1 MRGSWIV
8 AILGSLAPYA
18 DGALQK
24 CNADNCLRSVRAAAG
39 KPGAASAS
47 ADCVAFFETTVTPCP
62 STVTVTV
69 LMTSDLATSIYTATS
84 IVYATATQVAA
95 RNIEARGLEVRAVS
109 KGPTCP
115 NVQIN
120 SAVPKYASACSGTA
134 RYSSA
139 CSCVGATIR
148 TVTASP
154 PPAVTSTLTSVVGTT
169 TVITAYAFSTVTVAQ
184 PTCTGSVNFILQA
197 TTSDDVGLF
206 LTGNNDYIF
215 FGPQVGATT
224 WTLRASDG
232 AVLMADGSTVGWNMP
247 AGPGYIYDTDL
258 TLAASQSPA
267 RHVVVCSFP
276 LAAVNGMPRE
286 LRCAPSDGVNT
297 ILQECAA
304 DSRPAFNSKFYNPTC
319 KAITLYA
326 ISIC

>member
-8 AILGSLAPYA
+8 AVLGGLAPHVN
-18 DGALQK
+18 GALQK
-24 CNADNCLRSVRAAAG
+24 CNADNCLRSVRATAG

-47 ADCVAFFETTVTPCP
+47 AYCVSFFERTVTPCP
-62 STVTVTV
+62 STVTVTALV
-69 LMTSDLATSIYTATS
+69 TSDLATSVYTATS
-84 IVYATATQVAA
+84 IIYTTAAPVAA
-95 RNIEARGLEVRAVS
+95 RDIEDRDIIVRAVS
-109 KGPTCP
+109 QPSMCP
-115 NVQIN
+115 NVQTN

-154 PPAVTSTLTSVVGTT
+154 PPAVTSTLISVIGTT
-169 TVITAYAFSTVTVAQ
+169 TVTTAQAFSTVTVAQ
-184 PTCTGSVNFILQA
+184 PSCTGTANFILQA
-197 TTSDDVGLF
+197 TTSNEVGQF
-206 LTGNNDYIF
+206 LTGDRDYVS
-215 FGPQVGATT
+215 FGPQAGATT
-224 WTLRASDG
+224 WTLRADG

-247 AGPGYIYDTDL
+247 SGPGYIYDTDL
-258 TLAASQSPA
+258 SLAASQSPVRQA
-267 RHVVVCSFP
+267 VMCSFP
-276 LAAVNGMPRE
+276 SAAVNGMPRE

-297 ILQECAA
+297 ILQGCAA

-326 ISIC
+326 ITVC